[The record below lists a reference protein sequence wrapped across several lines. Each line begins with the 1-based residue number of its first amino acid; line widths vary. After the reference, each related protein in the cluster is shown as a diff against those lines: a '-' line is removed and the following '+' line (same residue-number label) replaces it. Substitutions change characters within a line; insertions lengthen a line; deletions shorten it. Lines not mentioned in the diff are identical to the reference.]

1 MRLSD
6 RLASAF
12 IKVAEMPVVSSD
24 PEVAPMPRPPKN
36 NPMGK
41 IPVRRPA
48 GTRVAWQRD
57 KAAHPEFNKNVLS
70 KKFGRS
76 SSLSHGIESE
86 SPLGES
92 DPEASA
98 D

>member
-1 MRLSD
+1 MRLAD
-6 RLASAF
+6 KLAAAF
-12 IKVAEMPVVSSD
+12 IKVAEMPVVSPD
-24 PEVAPMPRPPKN
+24 PEVSPMPRPPKS

-48 GTRVAWQRD
+48 ATRVAWQRD
-57 KAAHPEFNKNVLS
+57 KAAHPDFNRNVLS

-76 SSLSHGIESE
+76 SSLTHGIESE
-86 SPLGES
+86 SPLAES
-92 DPEASA
+92 DAGDGS